1 MSLWSKEL
9 SQMDELEIEI
19 EEELKRKIFF
29 RENEF
34 LMRKIKIINRS
45 TTTQGR
51 EKLFLKKKKCNL

>member
-1 MSLWSKEL
+1 M
-9 SQMDELEIEI
+9 SQMDELEKENWRRIEK
-19 EEELKRKIFF
+19 KRKIFF

-51 EKLFLKKKKCNL
+51 EKLFLKKKVQFVVLNC